1 MTLAEIET
9 LLKQLQTQVAANTA
23 AIKTLNNT
31 IANYATDDDLSAI
44 ANKVNTLQN
53 NNTLL
58 QDSVAALSSK
68 IEKITHIDSL
78 LGVSINSLTTND
90 ILQYGSDGKWHNIQP
105 SALGISG
112 GTSSGG
118 VTSLSALSDVYISGV
133 SNGQALVYSSL
144 NNKWTNG
151 TVSSGSSG
159 GSVDMSNYL
168 TIADAQKTYL
178 PLSGGTVQWLSIT
191 NTLTTGNDATIGG
204 NLLVAKGV
212 TMYNS

>member
-68 IEKITHIDSL
+68 IEKIAHIDSL

-204 NLLVAKGV
+204 NALVAKGI